1 MKQPSGGCGD
11 APNLR
16 VFPNGQEGYL
26 YEILSQEGK
35 SDCSYAPN
43 SSLEYSAFLEK
54 VEQVPSGTSALMLVM
69 KKGRDGEE
77 WPLISVPEQ

>member
-16 VFPNGQEGYL
+16 VFPNGQEGYP

-54 VEQVPSGTSALMLVM
+54 VTFWDFSAHA
-69 KKGRDGEE
+69 GNEE
-77 WPLISVPEQ
+77 GA